1 MDHNNDTVKKIQTF
15 LDSVYF
21 DVQSPGGANLFNG
34 TKEEY
39 IIRLITRS
47 IVALCTAWWSVRE
60 LLDYLQKRTKFS
72 KDFKFD
78 TPTFT

>member
-1 MDHNNDTVKKIQTF
+1 MDQTHKTIKDIQLF
-15 LDSVYF
+15 FDSIYF
-21 DVQSPGGANLFNG
+21 DVQMGGASPFSG

-60 LLDYLQKRTKFS
+60 LLDYIQKRQTSNKGFN
-72 KDFKFD
+72 FD
-78 TPTFT
+78 STTFA